1 MRVSFRKIAKEVMG
15 NGYTLSVIFTTPKRI
30 EKLNGG
36 YRGKPS
42 STDILSFG
50 LSKTEGELYISMKD
64 VEKKAPLFYLSTKK
78 YLEYL
83 YIHGLIH
90 LKGLD
95 HGRAM
100 EAAEKKY
107 CKRFGFTHPG

>member
-1 MRVSFRKIAKEVMG
+1 MG
-15 NGYTLSVIFTTPKRI
+15 DAYSLSVIFTTPKKI
-30 EKLNGG
+30 EKLNRS
-36 YRGKPS
+36 YRGKPT

-50 LSKTEGELYISMKD
+50 LSKTEGELYISMPD
-64 VEKKAPLFYLSTKK
+64 VVRKAPLFYLSTKK

-83 YIHGLIH
+83 FIHGLIH

-100 EAAEKKY
+100 EIAEKKY
-107 CKRFGFTHPG
+107 CNRFGFTHPG

>member
-1 MRVSFRKIAKEVMG
+1 MG
-15 NGYTLSVIFTTPKRI
+15 EKYSLSVIFTTPKKI
-30 EKLNGG
+30 EKLNTS

-50 LSKTEGELYISMKD
+50 LSKTEGELYISMPD
-64 VEKKAPLFYLSTKK
+64 VVKKAPLFYLSTKK
-78 YLEYL
+78 YLEFL
-83 YIHGLIH
+83 YIHGLVH